1 VGCLDSDKIVAI
13 MHSSVSQNIEPIARI
28 CESFGVSRLDLFGSA
43 ALSHNQP
50 NDFDFLVQ
58 LSSQGVG
65 SKAKRWI
72 GLAESLEALLGR
84 SVDLVS
90 PNSIRNPHFQ
100 LAVEQSRVPIYAQQA
115 T

>member
-1 VGCLDSDKIVAI
+1 
-13 MHSSVSQNIEPIARI
+13 MHPFISQNIEPIARI

-43 ALSHNQP
+43 ALSDNQP

-58 LSSQGVG
+58 LSNHASG

-90 PNSIRNPHFQ
+90 PTAIRNPHFQ
-100 LAVEQSRVPIYAQQA
+100 LAVQQSRVPIYAQQA
-115 T
+115 A